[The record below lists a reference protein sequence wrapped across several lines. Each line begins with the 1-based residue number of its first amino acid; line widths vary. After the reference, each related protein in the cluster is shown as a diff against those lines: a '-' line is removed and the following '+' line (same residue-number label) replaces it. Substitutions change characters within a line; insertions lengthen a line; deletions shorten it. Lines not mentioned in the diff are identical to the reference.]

1 MEVLIRAYVGGI
13 FLIFI
18 TQKTVMVAGF
28 SEIKRCGGS
37 NKACRWKKFPKKNKI
52 CCTLIREGQSS
63 YLIIQNLQFPVNN
76 CFYLPTLV
84 CRIDV

>member
-18 TQKTVMVAGF
+18 TQKTVMMAGF

-37 NKACRWKKFPKKNKI
+37 NKA
-52 CCTLIREGQSS
+52 
-63 YLIIQNLQFPVNN
+63 YL
-76 CFYLPTLV
+76 
-84 CRIDV
+84 